1 MAEVPISND
10 DYYDFKYYD
19 HDDDN
24 DFESDRIWGKAK
36 RVRGDTEE
44 AAQAVGGHSGIVLKS
59 FVCYKCMSL
68 CGYKYMPLRI
78 CEKTCFKQSV
88 NNYLKPIGNSKI
100 ALFIKLLRLVLVVS
114 TQLMIQDQ

>member
-24 DFESDRIWGKAK
+24 DFETDRIWGKAK

-44 AAQAVGGHSGIVLKS
+44 AAKAVGGHSGIVLKNC
-59 FVCYKCMSL
+59 VCLQIHEFC
-68 CGYKYMPLRI
+68 
-78 CEKTCFKQSV
+78 
-88 NNYLKPIGNSKI
+88 
-100 ALFIKLLRLVLVVS
+100 VLQIHVVP
-114 TQLMIQDQ
+114 QNM

>member
-1 MAEVPISND
+1 MAEAPFSND
-10 DYYDFKYYD
+10 DYHDFKYYD

-59 FVCYKCMSL
+59 FVCYKYMSFVWIQIHAPQNMWKDL
-68 CGYKYMPLRI
+68 FQTI
-78 CEKTCFKQSV
+78 CK
-88 NNYLKPIGNSKI
+88 
-100 ALFIKLLRLVLVVS
+100 
-114 TQLMIQDQ
+114 

>member
-10 DYYDFKYYD
+10 DYYDFKYHD

-44 AAQAVGGHSGIVLKS
+44 AAKAVGGHSENRAQKFCVTNACPSEYVK
-59 FVCYKCMSL
+59 
-68 CGYKYMPLRI
+68 
-78 CEKTCFKQSV
+78 
-88 NNYLKPIGNSKI
+88 
-100 ALFIKLLRLVLVVS
+100 RLV
-114 TQLMIQDQ
+114 

>member
-44 AAQAVGGHSGIVLKS
+44 AAKAVGGHSGIVLKS
-59 FVCYKCMSL
+59 FVC
-68 CGYKYMPLRI
+68 YKYMPLRI

-88 NNYLKPIGNSKI
+88 NNYLKPIGNSNI
-100 ALFIKLLRLVLVVS
+100 ALFIKL
-114 TQLMIQDQ
+114 